1 LIPLKVIVYVIPQN
15 ETAASG
21 SRYFTMIAGVTTVL
35 LTEVSE
41 HCDDFVNGF
50 HFRALMWG

>member
-1 LIPLKVIVYVIPQN
+1 MKRLRQ
-15 ETAASG
+15 G

-50 HFRALMWG
+50 HFRALIVGLIV